1 MPHLYLLMA
10 SLSYFAH
17 KVYSICKSY
26 QNIYPN
32 MYTLA
37 ETFDLENLLVQAGPF
52 ENLDEGFDV
61 YATQAFNA
69 PDGRHLRSVDW
80 LPEITYPSDVEGW
93 ANGLSLVKEL
103 THNGNYFNIQFLKQK
118 CFVNPLLLYQMA
130 AISYLLLLN

>member
-1 MPHLYLLMA
+1 
-10 SLSYFAH
+10 
-17 KVYSICKSY
+17 
-26 QNIYPN
+26 

-37 ETFDLENLLVQAGPF
+37 ETFDLENLSLVQAGPF

-69 PDGRHLRSVDW
+69 PDGRALAVSW
-80 LPEITYPSDVEGW
+80 IGLPEITYPSDVEGW

-103 THNGNYFNIQFLKQK
+103 TIHNGNYFNIQFLKQK

-130 AISYLLLLN
+130 AISYLLLL